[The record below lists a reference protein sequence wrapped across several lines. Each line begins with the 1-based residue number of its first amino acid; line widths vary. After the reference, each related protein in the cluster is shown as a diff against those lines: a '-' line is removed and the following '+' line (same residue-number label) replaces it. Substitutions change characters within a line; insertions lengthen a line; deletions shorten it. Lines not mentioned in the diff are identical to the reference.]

1 MTHSKSKYFLLLIL
15 LILCALIPGY
25 AYSAGTPTVISGTD
39 STATLL
45 GEVEFREFTSGSNEE
60 IYLGVPDLDLGGAYR
75 TDLHLTWN
83 SPNAIT
89 FAYDPDLDEL
99 SITVDNGSGNWILK
113 YDQFSTNVENLVYGG
128 DQAAA
133 DDALSHLNYLQI
145 SVTLRETSPAQLSLD
160 NLRLDGQP
168 LGHFSG
174 VFRGTESW
182 YVDGYD
188 FSDGFQLTGDL
199 NFSGITSPSPDK
211 NRVEIMLGSIDV
223 DEPIISNVL
232 IAPNPAPPGSP
243 VTLTATAADSGTNNI
258 QSAEYSIDGNPWNPM
273 NPQDG
278 TYDSPSEVVTAAFSA
293 PPDQGVYNLCARAT
307 NSISNTGQ
315 EQCTPFSVDEGP
327 QTTNLQ
333 ISPNPVIS
341 GGGVTLTA
349 TAADSGTNNIQ
360 SAEYNIDGG
369 PWNPMDPQ
377 DGMYDSPAEAVTA
390 TFSAPAAH
398 GEFNVCVRATNTVNI
413 TGQEQCTSLSVDGQ
427 GPQTINLQISPNPVI
442 SGGGVTLTAAVDDST
457 SGGLNISSGEFSLA
471 AGSWNPLTAQDGNFD
486 SPSEAVEATFDVLNP
501 PGDYDLCVR
510 GKDIL
515 GNLGPAACTQLT
527 ISADPDAPSESHDS
541 YLPVI
546 LNQSN

>member
-1 MTHSKSKYFLLLIL
+1 MMTHSKSKYFLLLIL

-182 YVDGYD
+182 YVDGYGWVRLLGWI
-188 FSDGFQLTGDL
+188 S
-199 NFSGITSPSPDK
+199 I
-211 NRVEIMLGSIDV
+211 NRR
-223 DEPIISNVL
+223 
-232 IAPNPAPPGSP
+232 
-243 VTLTATAADSGTNNI
+243 
-258 QSAEYSIDGNPWNPM
+258 
-273 NPQDG
+273 
-278 TYDSPSEVVTAAFSA
+278 SE
-293 PPDQGVYNLCARAT
+293 L
-307 NSISNTGQ
+307 
-315 EQCTPFSVDEGP
+315 
-327 QTTNLQ
+327 
-333 ISPNPVIS
+333 
-341 GGGVTLTA
+341 
-349 TAADSGTNNIQ
+349 
-360 SAEYNIDGG
+360 
-369 PWNPMDPQ
+369 
-377 DGMYDSPAEAVTA
+377 
-390 TFSAPAAH
+390 
-398 GEFNVCVRATNTVNI
+398 
-413 TGQEQCTSLSVDGQ
+413 
-427 GPQTINLQISPNPVI
+427 
-442 SGGGVTLTAAVDDST
+442 
-457 SGGLNISSGEFSLA
+457 
-471 AGSWNPLTAQDGNFD
+471 
-486 SPSEAVEATFDVLNP
+486 
-501 PGDYDLCVR
+501 
-510 GKDIL
+510 
-515 GNLGPAACTQLT
+515 
-527 ISADPDAPSESHDS
+527 
-541 YLPVI
+541 
-546 LNQSN
+546 